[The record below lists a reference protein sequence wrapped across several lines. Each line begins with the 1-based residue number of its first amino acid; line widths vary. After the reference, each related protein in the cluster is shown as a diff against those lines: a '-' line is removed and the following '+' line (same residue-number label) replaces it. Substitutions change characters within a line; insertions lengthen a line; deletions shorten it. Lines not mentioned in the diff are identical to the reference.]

1 MPINLMEMVKNYF
14 TADFINNASSNI
26 GENTSG
32 VSKALTA
39 IIPTGLTA
47 ILNKATSGSGG
58 EADVLEMAKN
68 SVYAATDH
76 SASVTE
82 ETKEKGSNLLN
93 SLFGAKQSEIENS
106 ISGFSGLKDS
116 STFSLMSLALPA
128 IMGILGKHAEENNLS
143 ASGLAGFLSSQKGN
157 IMQALPPG
165 LSSVSTM
172 SGLGN
177 SGSVPAGLESSIIPE
192 TPHAHTHEITTI
204 SERPTAKWLV
214 PLVIIVIVILILW
227 YFSRSCGETKPSGAA
242 IKDSTSAMQIIRPAA
257 GDMVLI

>member
-1 MPINLMEMVKNYF
+1 MPNNLMEMVKNYF
-14 TADFINNASSNI
+14 TPDFINNASSNI
-26 GENTSG
+26 GENSSG

-39 IIPTGLTA
+39 IIPTGLAA
-47 ILNKATSGSGG
+47 IVNKATSGSGG

-76 SASVTE
+76 SASVSE
-82 ETKEKGSNLLN
+82 ETKEKGSSLLN
-93 SLFGAKQSEIENS
+93 RLFGAKQSEIQNS
-106 ISGFSGLKDS
+106 ISGFSGLKNS
-116 STFSLMSLALPA
+116 STSSLISLALPA

-165 LSSVSTM
+165 LSSIPTI
-172 SGLGN
+172 
-177 SGSVPAGLESSIIPE
+177 AGLDTSDTVPTHLESTVKTPDIPH
-192 TPHAHTHEITTI
+192 PHTHDITTI

-214 PLVIIVIVILILW
+214 PLVTILVVVLLLW

-242 IKDSTSAMQIIRPAA
+242 DKDSTSAMQI
-257 GDMVLI
+257 VLPTGEIWC

>member
-14 TADFINNASSNI
+14 TPDFINNASSNI
-26 GENTSG
+26 GENSSG

-39 IIPTGLTA
+39 IIPTGLAA

-76 SASVTE
+76 SASITE
-82 ETKEKGSNLLN
+82 ETKEKGSSLLN
-93 SLFGAKQSEIENS
+93 SLFGAKQSEIQSS

-116 STFSLMSLALPA
+116 STSSLMSLALPA

-143 ASGLAGFLSSQKGN
+143 ASGLAGFLSSQKEN
-157 IMQALPPG
+157 IMRALPLGLSSIPTMPG
-165 LSSVSTM
+165 LSTPGAVATD
-172 SGLGN
+172 LATH
-177 SGSVPAGLESSIIPE
+177 VKPPDIPH
-192 TPHAHTHEITTI
+192 PHTHEITTI

-214 PLVIIVIVILILW
+214 PLVTILVVVLLLW

-242 IKDSTSAMQIIRPAA
+242 DKDSTSAMHIVRPV
-257 GDMVLI
+257 GEIWS